1 MFPLR
6 KLSYLLATW
15 LAIFGSAVLKGG
27 DGVKGFVQCGSNAY
41 WTVVMLPATV
51 AVPLTYSFGRE
62 LVLKSEQKKSIGYRA
77 ARGDIR
83 WDKKCTT
90 LYPAICFACGVAAGA
105 LGIAAGMILS
115 PILLELGMIPAVAAA
130 TSGFAVLFT
139 SSCTRFYRIFFV
151 SACLIHKIT
160 LFLQPAVSCA
170 RTLIPILRHGV
181 SFAQVSSSSAAVMT
195 SFILSCCLTGVAGAY
210 VGNTVISQYI
220 QKHKKT

>member
-1 MFPLR
+1 MEEHRTDASAPSEHSFLITQDPDVAASSAVATTASCDESFIQDESDMFPLR

-27 DGVKGFVQCGSNAY
+27 DGVQGFVQCGSNAY

-62 LVLKSEQKKSIGYRA
+62 LVLKSEQKKTIGYRT

-83 WDKKCTT
+83 WDKKCTI
-90 LYPAICFACGVAAGA
+90 LYPAICFACGIAAGA

-139 SSCTRFYRIFFV
+139 SSCTRFHRIFF
-151 SACLIHKIT
+151 C
-160 LFLQPAVSCA
+160 FCA
-170 RTLIPILRHGV
+170 FD
-181 SFAQVSSSSAAVMT
+181 S
-195 SFILSCCLTGVAGAY
+195 
-210 VGNTVISQYI
+210 
-220 QKHKKT
+220 